1 MRKLSIFDDGNWV
14 ATISTID
21 KTSFLFAR
29 SPREWSDMKRLLDA
43 AEKLQEADSTV
54 NVLDSLITM
63 LHNYNYSTE
72 LIDE

>member
-1 MRKLSIFDDGNWV
+1 MRKLSIFDDGNLI
-14 ATISTID
+14 ARISFID

-29 SPREWSDMKRLLDA
+29 TSRQWTDMKRLLDA

-54 NVLDSLITM
+54 NVLDSLVKM